1 MRLNIQLFGGRGA
14 SSSGRSVSSGG
25 YTSFE
30 SLTSKR
36 ENMKY
41 NLTFGTGVDMAEKV
55 GSGMSSITSHK
66 LKDLGKI
73 TKNINETVIQSQQG
87 SFDKRISQMKN
98 LGFKVISQTKPS
110 ENKTDIRLAYLRRG

>member
-1 MRLNIQLFGGRGA
+1 MIKLNIQQFGGRGA
-14 SSSGRSVSSGG
+14 SSSKSGG

-30 SLTSKR
+30 SLTNKR

-41 NLTFGTGVDMAEKV
+41 NLTFGTGVDMSEKS
-55 GSGMSSITSHK
+55 GNGMSSITSYK
-66 LKDLGKI
+66 LKDLERI

-87 SFDKRISQMKN
+87 SFDKRILQMQD

-110 ENKTDIRLAYLRRG
+110 NNKTDIRLAYLRRR

>member
-14 SSSGRSVSSGG
+14 SSSTGGG

-30 SLTSKR
+30 SLTNRR

-41 NLTFGTGVDMAEKV
+41 NLTFGTGVDMTEK
-55 GSGMSSITSHK
+55 SGNSISSITSYK
-66 LKDLGKI
+66 LKDLGRI

-87 SFDKRISQMKN
+87 SFDKRISQMKD

-110 ENKTDIRLAYLRRG
+110 KNKTDIRLAYLRRG